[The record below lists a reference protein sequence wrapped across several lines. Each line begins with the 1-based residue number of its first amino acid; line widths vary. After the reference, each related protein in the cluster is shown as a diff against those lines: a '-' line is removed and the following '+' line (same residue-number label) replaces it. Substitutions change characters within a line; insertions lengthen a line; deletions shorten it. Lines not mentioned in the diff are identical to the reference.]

1 MKSLWHDDARR
12 DLRRRIASLSPDAKA
27 GWGRM
32 SAPEMVAHLT
42 ETARMALGE
51 LPCATKRLPFR
62 YPPLKQLIVYLAPFP
77 KGAPTAPELLR
88 GTPGEWPA
96 DIARLETLLDRLV
109 ARDPSRPWPDHPA
122 FGRLSARAWG
132 VLTYKHVDHHLRQF
146 GV

>member
-1 MKSLWHDDARR
+1 MKSLWKDEARR
-12 DLRRRIASLSPDAKA
+12 DLTRRLARLAPDAKA
-27 GWGRM
+27 IWGTM
-32 SAPEMVAHLT
+32 SAPQMVAHLT
-42 ETARMALGE
+42 ESARMALGD
-51 LPCATKRLPFR
+51 LACASKKLPFR
-62 YPPLKQLIVYLAPFP
+62 YPPLKQLIVYLVPFP

-132 VLTYKHVDHHLRQF
+132 VLIHKHCDHHLRQF